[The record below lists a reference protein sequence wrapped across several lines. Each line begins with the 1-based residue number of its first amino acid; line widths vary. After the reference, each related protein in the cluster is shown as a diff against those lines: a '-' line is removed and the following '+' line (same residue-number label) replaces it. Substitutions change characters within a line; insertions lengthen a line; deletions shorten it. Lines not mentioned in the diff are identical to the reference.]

1 MKAVKRPSL
10 EDVARKAGV
19 SRSTVSR
26 VINND
31 PNVKTSTREHVLK
44 IIEQERYNPSA
55 VARSMVT
62 GRTQVIGVVV
72 PHEYHVFFNDPY
84 YFPALLEGVSGTAT
98 ERDYAMLLWIRQS
111 GEDEGIFYRRI
122 LQNGLMDGVIIASA
136 STRNPLV
143 TYLLDMNVPLAMVER
158 PGIHDDKVSYVTI
171 DNVGATRA
179 VIDHLISSGR
189 RRIALVAGNQDNMDG
204 RERLESFQDTMR
216 EAGLP
221 DDLIVNGEF
230 QSVAA
235 YEATKTLLDK
245 DIDAIFACSDMMA
258 QGVYSALQE
267 AGRRIPDDIAVV
279 GFDDLP
285 TAVHLTPPLTTVRQ
299 PLCEKGAE
307 ATGLLLDQIEGKLLE
322 AKHVVLPTTLIIRE
336 STGITLAQP

>member
-1 MKAVKRPSL
+1 VKAAKRPSL

-44 IIEQERYNPSA
+44 IIEQVRYNPSA

-72 PHEYHVFFNDPY
+72 PHEYYVFFNDPY

-98 ERDYAMLLWIRQS
+98 ERDYAMLLWVRQS

-136 STRNPLV
+136 STQNPLV
-143 TYLLDMNVPLAMVER
+143 AYLLEMSVPLAMVER
-158 PGIHDDKVSYVTI
+158 PGIHEDQVSYVTI
-171 DNVGATRA
+171 DNARATRD
-179 VIDHLISSGR
+179 VIEHLIGSGR
-189 RRIALVAGNQDNMDG
+189 RRIALVAGTQDNMDG
-204 RERLESFQDTMR
+204 RERLESFREFMS

-221 DDLIVNGEF
+221 NDLIVSGDF
-230 QSVAA
+230 QRLTA

-258 QGVYSALQE
+258 QGVYTALQE

-285 TAVHLTPPLTTVRQ
+285 TAIHLSPPLTTIRQ
-299 PLCEKGAE
+299 PLREKGAI
-307 ATGLLLDQIEGKLLE
+307 ATGLLLDQIEGKTH
-322 AKHVVLPTTLIIRE
+322 AARHVVLSTELVVRE
-336 STGITLAQP
+336 STGVVQKQV